1 MSKGKGRAK
10 DLVMVGIPEER
21 NEIKHF
27 FEVDMK
33 FYYRIVVHRFNYIV
47 QVYSFRWAK
56 YLPVYNRHVFISYP
70 ALLKHG

>member
-10 DLVMVGIPEER
+10 NLVMVGIPGER

-47 QVYSFRWAK
+47 QVYSFQMGEVLAC
-56 YLPVYNRHVFISYP
+56 L
-70 ALLKHG
+70 